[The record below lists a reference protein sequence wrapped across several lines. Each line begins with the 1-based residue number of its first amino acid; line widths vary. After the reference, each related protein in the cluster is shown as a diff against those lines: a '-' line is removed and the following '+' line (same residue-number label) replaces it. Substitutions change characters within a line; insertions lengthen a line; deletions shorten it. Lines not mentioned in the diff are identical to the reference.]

1 MIRIT
6 GGAWRGR
13 RLAVPPGLATRP
25 TSDRARKTLFDV
37 LLHAGFAGRE
47 AVQGARVLDAFAGSG
62 ALALEALSHGAAE
75 AVCLE
80 TDTAA
85 LAALEANIAA
95 CKAKARALRADATQP
110 PPAPW
115 AATLVFLD
123 PPYGEGLPD
132 RALAALAAKGWIA
145 PGALVC
151 VETAR
156 ADPLLAE
163 GFTVQDDRAQGRAR
177 LQIFTAPS
185 APSSQA

>member
-1 MIRIT
+1 MIRIA

-13 RLAVPPGLATRP
+13 KLAVPPGISTRP

-37 LLHAGFAGRE
+37 LLHARFAGRAAIE
-47 AVQGARVLDAFAGSG
+47 GARLLDAFAGSG

-75 AVCLE
+75 AMCFE
-80 TDTAA
+80 TDAAA
-85 LAALEANIAA
+85 LSVAAANIAA
-95 CKAKARALRADATQP
+95 CKANARILRADATQP
-110 PPAPW
+110 PQAPW
-115 AATLVFLD
+115 AASLVFLD

-132 RALAALAAKGWIA
+132 RALVALSARGWIA

-163 GFTVQDDRAQGRAR
+163 GFMLQDDRAQGRAR
-177 LQIFTAPS
+177 LRILTAPS
-185 APSSQA
+185 VPSNPA